1 MNAYPDQATS
11 SAAVSAANAA
21 TVTIEVIMI
30 AEVNVCEIPVA
41 TKREDTEINKPPV
54 AALQAFEG
62 QAVVMPTTLWIS
74 RIGT

>member
-30 AEVNVCEIPVA
+30 AEVKVGYPLQPKE
-41 TKREDTEINKPPV
+41 KRRGSTDY
-54 AALQAFEG
+54 
-62 QAVVMPTTLWIS
+62 LW
-74 RIGT
+74 RPCRLLKDKR

>member
-30 AEVNVCEIPVA
+30 CEVNVGYPLQPKEK
-41 TKREDTEINKPPV
+41 TWINKPPV

-62 QAVVMPTTLWIS
+62 Q
-74 RIGT
+74 R